1 MKKIKLIIA
10 DDHPIFLKGLNSIIA
25 EDNALE
31 IIGEALNGEQALN
44 LIKLKK
50 PDIAIL
56 DIDMPILSGI
66 EVAKKV
72 KELKLE
78 TEIVILTIHKDKVYF
93 DKAIEYGIKA
103 YLLKQNVANNLIE
116 CLKKVAENEYY
127 IGNDLSKYLIENI
140 KEKYK
145 KEEINTLTNTE
156 REILKLVGENLT
168 SSQIAEKKFISKRTV
183 ENHKYNICKKL
194 NLQGPHALLLYAI
207 QHKSNL

>member
-25 EDNALE
+25 EDNSLE

-66 EVAKKV
+66 EVAKKI
-72 KELKLE
+72 KELKLK

-145 KEEINTLTNTE
+145 KEEINTLTNAE